1 MERPSCPCLPRGA
14 PMLRGLFVI
23 ESRRAWVGSLPA
35 AQGQPGSCGG
45 PGAGV
50 GHRPGCAGPATIR
63 RAGPGSLA
71 VGRMTHGRAAG
82 PVAPGDRAHACGRGR
97 GRPQCRLP
105 ARWGQRCSWECGG
118 HASRR
123 SCLGGPG
130 TSQASLEQR
139 GVGAEGGRFRG
150 VRSGRFLD
158 GHFFLCSFT
167 QSLHM
172 EPLLRVVVQGI
183 WDPGEKMGSAPVPV
197 ESLAS
202 LAPQGHL
209 FIYPQGPQI

>member
-1 MERPSCPCLPRGA
+1 M
-14 PMLRGLFVI
+14 
-23 ESRRAWVGSLPA
+23 RADA
-35 AQGQPGSCGG
+35 AVWGG
-45 PGAGV
+45 PGA
-50 GHRPGCAGPATIR
+50 
-63 RAGPGSLA
+63 
-71 VGRMTHGRAAG
+71 
-82 PVAPGDRAHACGRGR
+82 
-97 GRPQCRLP
+97 
-105 ARWGQRCSWECGG
+105 
-118 HASRR
+118 
-123 SCLGGPG
+123 
-130 TSQASLEQR
+130 SQASLEQR
-139 GVGAEGGRFRG
+139 GVGAEGGRFRD
-150 VRSGRFLD
+150 VCSGRFLD